1 MNGASLPMN
10 GLNGINPIP
19 ELTLKLDITFLQ
31 MLDVA
36 KQLIAVVVLRINS
49 QTASL
54 KANIYVFGDQHHL
67 TVWMSLLEETDV
79 IENLV
84 VVDMGR
90 QLNYIIRYFCH
101 QD

>member
-1 MNGASLPMN
+1 MHGASLPMN
-10 GLNGINPIP
+10 GLNGINLIP
-19 ELTLKLDITFLQ
+19 ELTLKLDIAFIQ
-31 MLDVA
+31 MLDVT
-36 KQLIAVVVLRINS
+36 KQLIAVVVLRIDT

-67 TVWMSLLEETDV
+67 TVWVSLLEETDV
-79 IENLV
+79 IENFF

-90 QLNYIIRYFCH
+90 QLNDIVRDFSH